1 LRHICNFC
9 GLLKQLCVLYNP
21 IFSAEPC
28 FGSTAVNIPCLGGT
42 VSRGMAVPSPNFGAR
57 GGGCSTPQR
66 GCFTA
71 GKEPPY
77 PIYRRLA
84 GPQGLCGR
92 VWRRKG
98 LFSPPGVE
106 QKVMITL
113 ILGIIVWRGCF
124 EKLSYQSTTTTTT
137 TTTIQLDR
145 INVYGSR
152 FIQLSTEYWKQLQIF
167 REVCLRCL
175 LSNTLLPRVLQKI
188 VNSLLKGA
196 YSFKE
201 ILSYF
206 LCLPGTM
213 SSIKNSVVY

>member
-1 LRHICNFC
+1 MFISRGTPVYENENKIKRQLLGHGDCSSTASCQIKILANILRHICNFC

-113 ILGIIVWRGCF
+113 ILGIIV
-124 EKLSYQSTTTTTT
+124 
-137 TTTIQLDR
+137 
-145 INVYGSR
+145 
-152 FIQLSTEYWKQLQIF
+152 
-167 REVCLRCL
+167 
-175 LSNTLLPRVLQKI
+175 
-188 VNSLLKGA
+188 
-196 YSFKE
+196 
-201 ILSYF
+201 
-206 LCLPGTM
+206 
-213 SSIKNSVVY
+213 